1 MKGPMTPM
9 SAFAISPYR
18 LALAAAL
25 AAAAMLAPVGRAE
38 AQLVAVIVN
47 GDPITNYDI
56 EQRSKLI
63 QASTH
68 KAPARKDVID
78 ELIDEKLKVQLLKRF
93 QIEGIEK
100 DVDNAYANMAR
111 RMRASPKEFT
121 EQLNKQ
127 GIQAETIK
135 ARIRAEMVWSQII
148 RGRYQSSFQFSD
160 KDIQARLASKRP
172 DDASSVG
179 YDYTLH
185 PILFV
190 VPRGSPQSAIE
201 ERRKEAEAL
210 RARFQSCEQGLPL
223 ARGMRHV
230 AVRTPVVKSSSE
242 LAPALRGVLEKT
254 EIGKLTSPELTL
266 QGVEVFALCGK
277 RQSDSDNAPA
287 KKEAREEM
295 FKEQFESHS
304 RTYLKE
310 LRSQAMIEYR

>member
-1 MKGPMTPM
+1 MTPM
-9 SAFAISPYR
+9 FTFVISPYR
-18 LALAAAL
+18 LALGVAL
-25 AAAAMLAPVGRAE
+25 AVAAMLAPVGRVE

-47 GDPITNYDI
+47 GDPITNFDI

-68 KAPARKDVID
+68 KAPARKDVIE

-100 DVDNAYANMAR
+100 DVDNAYVNMAR
-111 RMRASPKEFT
+111 RMRTTPKEFT

-127 GIQAETIK
+127 GIQADSIK
-135 ARIRAEMVWSQII
+135 ARIRAEIVWSQII

-172 DDASSVG
+172 EDASSVG

-190 VPRGSPQSAIE
+190 VPRGSPQSTLE

-230 AVRTPVVKSSSE
+230 AVRTPVVKSSSD
-242 LAPALRGVLEKT
+242 LAPALRAVLEKT
-254 EIGKLTSPELTL
+254 EVGKLTSPELTL
-266 QGVEVFALCGK
+266 QGIEVYALCGK
-277 RQSDSDNAPA
+277 RQSDADNVPA
-287 KKEAREEM
+287 KKEMREEM

-304 RTYLKE
+304 KAYLRE